1 MVRRKPAPAW
11 RCCRPSAA
19 SARPAV
25 TCGYWPIPACRAAST
40 RWRPCSTKSRPR
52 PTCPSCSAPTACAR
66 TRWRRCWACRCRS
79 GPSSGSAC
87 ARWLCCGR
95 WCAAAT
101 LDRPV
106 QSAKHDRRDPMIPND
121 DLHMT
126 TFTDA
131 RIAAGV
137 TIGALQIGAPM
148 DAVDNR
154 ILLCH
159 ALGLTRVG
167 LITQSERALTAQ
179 EAARLSAL
187 VTRRL
192 RGEPI
197 AYIVGQREFFGLP
210 FEVTPAVLI
219 PRPDTELLV
228 ELALEHL
235 PPSGRVLD
243 MGTGSG
249 AIAVAL
255 AHTRR
260 DARVTALDVS
270 ADALAVAARNT
281 AANGASVRLL
291 RSDWFAALD
300 GAAAAHA
307 DVEAYAGVASS
318 AANAPAGAAEAH
330 AAANAA
336 SAAAPRATPAIF
348 DLIVSN
354 PPYIASGDRH
364 LSEGDLR
371 FEPSGALTDHADGL
385 SALRIIVAGAAR
397 HLAPQGWLLMEHGYD
412 QAAAVRTLLSTQGYT
427 HVQSWRDLAGIERV
441 TGAQAH

>member
-1 MVRRKPAPAW
+1 M
-11 RCCRPSAA
+11 SAA
-19 SARPAV
+19 
-25 TCGYWPIPACRAAST
+25 
-40 RWRPCSTKSRPR
+40 
-52 PTCPSCSAPTACAR
+52 
-66 TRWRRCWACRCRS
+66 
-79 GPSSGSAC
+79 
-87 ARWLCCGR
+87 
-95 WCAAAT
+95 
-101 LDRPV
+101 

-167 LITQSERALTAQ
+167 LITQSERALTAR

-270 ADALAVAARNT
+270 ADALAVAARNA

-291 RSDWFAALD
+291 RSDWYTALD
-300 GAAAAHA
+300 GA
-307 DVEAYAGVASS
+307 
-318 AANAPAGAAEAH
+318 PAE
-330 AAANAA
+330 
-336 SAAAPRATPAIF
+336 SAAAEIF

-371 FEPSGALTDHADGL
+371 FEPSGALTDH
-385 SALRIIVAGAAR
+385 
-397 HLAPQGWLLMEHGYD
+397 
-412 QAAAVRTLLSTQGYT
+412 
-427 HVQSWRDLAGIERV
+427 
-441 TGAQAH
+441 